1 MTNLAICGA
10 GRIGTVHLE
19 NLRTFRGCRV
29 VGLYDLDA
37 DRAASLAKRNGIRSY
52 ESFDDVLTDQEIHAV
67 VIATSSSSH
76 CELTLRALAAGKH
89 VFVEKPLADTIES
102 SRAIVDAAQNSGL
115 VVQVGFCERFNP
127 HYMEARTGVQTGR
140 LGKIRAI
147 YSSRIAPY
155 EWCDPSWSL
164 GVLDTA
170 VHNIDLAL
178 WILRMK
184 PLDVLARG
192 TNLYPDSDML
202 HSVTTLLRF
211 PNGVVVEDQTMWLR
225 VAKHPLRQCSRSR
238 MLLLGDAGSFEVDL
252 NSRLASALTTERF
265 EMCDTVILGGEG
277 YYGCLKLQFE
287 FFLRSIEERVPVVA
301 PVDDALLAETVIL
314 AAQESLRTG
323 REVAL

>member
-1 MTNLAICGA
+1 MTNLAICGT
-10 GRIGTVHLE
+10 GRIGTVHFE
-19 NLRTFRGCRV
+19 NLRTFRGCRII
-29 VGLYDLDA
+29 GLCDLDG
-37 DRAASLAKRNGIRSY
+37 DRVARLVRGKEIRSY
-52 ESFDDVLTDQEIHAV
+52 SSTDEMLADPEIHAV

-76 CELTLRALAAGKH
+76 RDLTLRALAAGKH
-89 VFVEKPLADTIES
+89 VFVEKPLADTIEDAA
-102 SRAIVDAAQNSGL
+102 AIVNAAKNSNL

-127 HYMEARTGVQTGR
+127 HYMEARAAVQSGR

-155 EWCDPSWSL
+155 EWCDPSWKL

-170 VHNIDLAL
+170 VHNLDLAL
-178 WILRMK
+178 WILGMK

-192 TNLYPDSDML
+192 TNLYSDSDML

-211 PNGVVVEDQTMWLR
+211 PNGVVVEDHTMWLR
-225 VAKHPLRQCSRSR
+225 VAKHPLHQCSRSR
-238 MLLLGDAGSFEVDL
+238 MLVLGDAGLFEIDL
-252 NSRLASALTTERF
+252 NSRPASALTTERF

-287 FFLRSIEERVPVVA
+287 SFLRSIEERVPVVA
-301 PVDDALLAETVIL
+301 PVADALLVECVIL
-314 AAQESLRTG
+314 AVQESLRTG